1 MGALFIV
8 DRPPDHDASVL
19 LVAHNLGNIVTG
31 SCDGSLVIWTLR
43 NNGKFVPELLCCG
56 HRGSIKNL
64 CLANSLDE
72 REKNYFVSHSSN
84 NELALWNWGN
94 GTCVKFKLDSRYHHI
109 RIESYQPSFLDARLL
124 LCCGRYPC
132 IVVMHAMQLA
142 PLYTLSSTSQPD
154 WIADLSVFTHSN
166 LHQEVVLG
174 LSASGVVTVWTL
186 TGEELLGETTHEHE
200 SRIISAPSKILEI
213 HCCRQFPRLVLVICA
228 TEWRVLDAIDCST
241 LARSPAPPDDSFTG
255 GAFFHKEYVAVYT
268 DRGEVHIF
276 RLSLE
281 VTSKNA
287 DRQVEKPRR
296 LATLLLSENT
306 GSGCCRNS
314 QPHPPTFAHFELLKC
329 CRANLTSLGV
339 RNAVTLFFACH
350 HDGSLHAWCLTTD
363 LLVSED
369 SSAPSLEPFL
379 RNSLAD
385 SWRSYRESPTTNSFT
400 VPAEPGSSLAIPTTD
415 ATKTVVT
422 CCIIVYSTSEN
433 GPSHIN
439 HGRRSVTSCP
449 LVPRLILGLESGEIL
464 VAPLSDFLSS
474 LLSPRSSA
482 SPPSPFVQLSGTTG
496 AHVNGGV
503 PSTGP
508 RHFNHYCLSG
518 HKGAVLCLLHP
529 YGFNSQTHRATA
541 SDAAAP
547 TSRGAAS
554 SSLVTPFR
562 PNILCSGGMDCSVRI
577 WDLDPHATH
586 SDPTLACLG
595 VFYCHAAPVVGLATC
610 ICSVAHDGSV
620 ALLSPQ
626 DKQLVLRARTGPGGA
641 VGARVHSI
649 GWRLPEVLLLLLD
662 EDGNLTVWDAAS
674 GRLERF
680 ETGAQAEDLFQTASD
695 VQLVTPSLSTWT
707 PALASHLYSR
717 GGGGGGGGCLRVV
730 PINESAAAGAASLTL
745 PSSLLINRG
754 DALNPEAFAAP
765 VLIQTVGSCAVTR
778 ASDSSADLGEGDA
791 VKNWI
796 VCGPAAFVFHFD
808 VEALIRNLLAM
819 ASPESPDALNKPS
832 DYAFVP
838 LGLYSCW
845 ELTRLLLSFICPLE
859 DMSKDDPEL
868 LSFLRSCL
876 APGDD
881 PLLSPHDLRFR
892 FACASE
898 GGCLTLRLPTPTAP
912 SSSSAAPPVC
922 SLSSSIVTSLCL
934 SIMSLAECL
943 CSLPPTRAAE
953 LVGPAADGREPV
965 AFLRPLALL
974 LAQRVTAD
982 LTVYLREP
990 AAPSLDGCR
999 INLCVLVSFW
1009 QAKCLQIRF
1018 AARTLIYTYLDLLP
1032 LPLWR
1037 EFLSQW
1043 SGCLPTVKSNHHSYQ
1058 EGSNPLS
1065 FTVNGGGGGG
1075 YASPPDGSYE
1085 EGMSAIQ
1092 YPGGDLSPRV
1102 DYHIPNSPPSLPLN
1116 KSSSLPKAV
1125 ATCPPLDRLLMA
1137 LTLDSAFYDNFPP
1150 PPLLPT
1156 SDPTLR
1162 NPLARR
1168 LKIGAI
1174 LMLGVVG
1181 SRISA
1186 ETLLTP
1192 GVAARD
1198 LAPDDWSA
1206 TQAFQGLAA
1215 PFYGPSKPTGGGGG
1229 GEAVLTDRSQKA
1241 KLFEDLELPRRIACL
1256 LEAIFSYIAP
1266 PTRNDCDPPPL
1277 KSSPAQSSPVRRT
1290 AIDLLTRGFT
1300 AWEPYL
1306 DAAQFVNSL
1315 LTISADA
1322 DSTLGIFKLGCV
1334 LTEVA
1339 DLARSARQGIWSLT
1353 YTRPHLIVWT
1363 LSLTLRRLGPNL
1375 GSFMSVGS
1383 QTADKS
1389 PPPPPPPSQPSTT
1402 PSTPT
1407 LRVVMSSPT
1416 LAAPIFTLSANDS
1429 SSLHTSTA
1437 AQGGAASTA
1446 LNMQPLLPL
1455 LRARSEL
1462 VHLFED
1468 LCQRRPTDLLP
1479 ILPELVEVL
1488 LVCVDRIRLKE
1499 RGLDVTFPALQRFRN
1514 VDSHT
1519 RAQKICVG
1527 GTNGSLTFFD
1537 FKTGRYFSTQA
1548 HEASVTAV
1556 KFSSD
1561 GRQMAS
1567 YSLNENKLRVWQ
1579 LSTSGLFGMGGQQV
1593 KALIV
1598 HPVRPLAPPGG
1609 SAPKTH
1615 GKYQTDAQGCIEAQ
1629 LPTIALD
1636 WTEAACIN
1644 ILQNGLNIRQVKL

>member
-1 MGALFIV
+1 MLRASSPLV
-8 DRPPDHDASVL
+8 VSLVSWSDKPPDHDASVL

-124 LCCGRYPC
+124 FCCGRYSC

-213 HCCRQFPRLVLVICA
+213 HCCRQFPRLVLVIC
-228 TEWRVLDAIDCST
+228 TSEWRVLDAIDCST
-241 LARSPAPPDDSFTG
+241 LARSPAPPDSSFTG

-296 LATLLLSENT
+296 LATLQLSESS
-306 GSGCCRNS
+306 GRGCCRHS
-314 QPHPPTFAHFELLKC
+314 QSHPPTFAHFELLKC

-369 SSAPSLEPFL
+369 SSVPSLEPFL
-379 RNSLAD
+379 RTSLAD
-385 SWRSYRESPTTNSFT
+385 SWRSYRESPTTNSA
-400 VPAEPGSSLAIPTTD
+400 VPAETGSPLAMPTTD

-422 CCIIVYSTSEN
+422 CCIIVYSTSES

-449 LVPRLILGLESGEIL
+449 LVPRL
-464 VAPLSDFLSS
+464 P
-474 LLSPRSSA
+474 
-482 SPPSPFVQLSGTTG
+482 SGTTG

-508 RHFNHYCLSG
+508 RHFKHYCLSG

-541 SDAAAP
+541 SDAAAS

-554 SSLVTPFR
+554 SSSVTPFR
-562 PNILCSGGMDCSVRI
+562 SNILCSGGMDCSVRI

-586 SDPTLACLG
+586 SDPSLACLG
-595 VFYCHAAPVVGLATC
+595 VFYCHAAPVVGLAVGPPSACRGARRCSFLSTC
-610 ICSVAHDGSV
+610 ICSVANDGSV

-707 PALASHLYSR
+707 PVLASHLYSR
-717 GGGGGGGGCLRVV
+717 GGGCLRAV

-778 ASDSSADLGEGDA
+778 AADSSADLGEGDT
-791 VKNWI
+791 VENGI

-832 DYAFVP
+832 DYGSVP

-845 ELTRLLLSFICPLE
+845 ELTRLLLSFICPLR
-859 DMSKDDPEL
+859 DMNKDDPGL
-868 LSFLRSCL
+868 ISFLRSFP

-881 PLLSPHDLRFR
+881 PLLSPHDLRFQ

-898 GGCLTLRLPTPTAP
+898 GGCLTLRLPTPSAP
-912 SSSSAAPPVC
+912 SPAAPTVC
-922 SLSSSIVTSLCL
+922 YLSSSIVTSLCL
-934 SIMSLAECL
+934 SIMSVAECL
-943 CSLPPTRAAE
+943 CSLPPTRAAA
-953 LVGPAADGREPV
+953 LVGTAAGTTDGREPV
-965 AFLRPLALL
+965 AFLRGLALL
-974 LAQRVTAD
+974 LARRVTAD

-990 AAPSLDGCR
+990 AAPSLDGCPV
-999 INLCVLVSFW
+999 NLCMLVSFW

-1018 AARTLIYTYLDLLP
+1018 AARTLIYAYLDLLP
-1032 LPLWR
+1032 LPVWR
-1037 EFLSQW
+1037 EFLSQ
-1043 SGCLPTVKSNHHSYQ
+1043 C
-1058 EGSNPLS
+1058 
-1065 FTVNGGGGGG
+1065 
-1075 YASPPDGSYE
+1075 PPDGSYE

-1092 YPGGDLSPRV
+1092 YSGGDLSPRV
-1102 DYHIPNSPPSLPLN
+1102 DFHIPSSPPSLPHN

-1137 LTLDSAFYDNFPP
+1137 LSLDSAFYDNFPP
-1150 PPLLPT
+1150 PPMLPT

-1174 LMLGVVG
+1174 LVLGVVG

-1186 ETLLTP
+1186 ETPLTP
-1192 GVAARD
+1192 EVAARD
-1198 LAPDDWSA
+1198 LAPDDWSP
-1206 TQAFQGLAA
+1206 TQALQGLAA

-1229 GEAVLTDRSQKA
+1229 GEVVLTDKSQKA

-1266 PTRNDCDPPPL
+1266 LTTNDCDPPPL
-1277 KSSPAQSSPVRRT
+1277 KGSPVQSSPVRRT
-1290 AIDLLTRGFT
+1290 AIDLLTRGFI

-1339 DLARSARQGIWSLT
+1339 DLARSARQGLWSLT
-1353 YTRPHLIVWT
+1353 YARPHLIVWT

-1375 GSFMSVGS
+1375 GSFLS
-1383 QTADKS
+1383 
-1389 PPPPPPPSQPSTT
+1389 PSTA
-1402 PSTPT
+1402 PT

-1416 LAAPIFTLSANDS
+1416 LAAPIFTQSANDS
-1429 SSLHTSTA
+1429 SGLHTSAA

-1609 SAPKTH
+1609 SAPKPH

-1636 WTEAACIN
+1636 WAEAACIN
-1644 ILQNGLNIRQVKL
+1644 ILQNGQNIRQVKL